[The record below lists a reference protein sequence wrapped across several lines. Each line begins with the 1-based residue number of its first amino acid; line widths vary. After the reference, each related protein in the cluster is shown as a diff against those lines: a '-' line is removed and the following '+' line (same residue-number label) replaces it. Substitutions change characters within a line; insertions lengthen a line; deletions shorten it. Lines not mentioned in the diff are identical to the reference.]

1 MAGKSAKK
9 QNRGN
14 NPTLYG
20 TNVSGKEVD
29 YHTIESART
38 VASFQVTGGD
48 IADGLK
54 PGNGYAYHCY
64 SAEPLGVQDLTIIGE
79 GNIEVLIVAGGGT
92 GGSTI
97 AGGGGAGGVLHGTIP
112 VTEGTYKVKVG
123 KGGYGPTMYP
133 QGSGGEPSDFYESG
147 ASFPSPTTFAR
158 AYGGGS
164 GGGYALVHGAP
175 EYTPGTTWQGGG
187 GAGGSGGGTG
197 NQYGTKG
204 APGFSGKPSQPGPVA
219 VGYTGGA
226 MPFSPITPAPYDPS
240 APGVSVQTNPYGSD
254 APVGSP
260 GEDFSTGK
268 FNQSEFPSTYYMGIQ
283 GYGNYGG
290 MAYGPS
296 LDGGGAGG
304 GGAGAAGEDRGSAP
318 ASNESST
325 VRGADGG
332 TGMQF
337 AGFTAPLF
345 CDPTTPNG
353 AAVKTALDP
362 LGGYF
367 AGGGGGSN
375 YNATQ
380 GGNYGGGRGGDG
392 GGGSGSP
399 NGSPTTTFPPTTMNR
414 PPNNYDANNNNAV
427 FYSGGGG
434 GGRGYSYG
442 NVGSGAPGIVIIRYA
457 SYS

>member
-14 NPTLYG
+14 NPTLFG
-20 TNVSGKEVD
+20 INVSGKELD
-29 YHTIESART
+29 YHTIESGKAVGDFR
-38 VASFQVTGGD
+38 ATGGD
-48 IADGLK
+48 IADGLE
-54 PGNGYAYHCY
+54 PGNGYKYHCY
-64 SAEPLGVQDLTIIGE
+64 SHNPAAAAQDFTVKGE
-79 GNIEVLIVAGGGT
+79 GDIEVLIIAGGGT

-112 VTEGTYKVKVG
+112 VAQGTYKVKVG
-123 KGGYGPTMYP
+123 KGGDGPLSAP
-133 QGSGGEPSDFYESG
+133 QGCGGEPSDFYEPG

-158 AYGGGS
+158 AYGGGA
-164 GGGYALVHGAP
+164 GGGYALSHGAP
-175 EYTPGTTWQGGG
+175 EYTPGSGWYGGG
-187 GAGGSGGGTG
+187 GAGGSGGGCG
-197 NQYGTKG
+197 NQYGTIG
-204 APGFSGKPSQPGPVA
+204 APGFSGMNSQPGGA
-219 VGYTGGA
+219 GIAYTGGG
-226 MPFSPITPAPYDPS
+226 MPYSPITPAPYDPAS
-240 APGVSVQTNPYGSD
+240 PAIPVQTNPYGSD

-260 GEDFSTGK
+260 GDTWATGK
-268 FNQSEFPSTYYMGIQ
+268 YNQGDFPSTYYMGLQ
-283 GYGNYGG
+283 GYGNRGG

-318 ASNESST
+318 ATNEPNT

-332 TGMQF
+332 IGKQF

-375 YNATQ
+375 YNASQ
-380 GGNYGGGRGGDG
+380 GGGYGGGRGGDG

-399 NGSPTTTFPPTTMNR
+399 NGPGGDSFPPTTFNR
-414 PPNNYDANNNNAV
+414 PPDNYDANTEPGV
-427 FYSGGGG
+427 FYSGAGG
-434 GGRGYSYG
+434 GGRGYSAG
-442 NVGSGAPGIVIIRYA
+442 NVGSGAPGIIVIRYE
-457 SYS
+457 SS

>member
-20 TNVSGKEVD
+20 TNVSGKELD
-29 YHTIESART
+29 YHTIESGRT
-38 VASFQVTGGD
+38 VASFQATGGD

-304 GGAGAAGEDRGSAP
+304 GGAGAAGADRGSAP

-345 CDPTTPNG
+345 CDPSTPNG

-399 NGSPTTTFPPTTMNR
+399 NGGPPGPFSPTVFNR
-414 PPNNYDANNNNAV
+414 PPNNYDANAV
-427 FYSGGGG
+427 SAVLYSGGGG
-434 GGRGYSYG
+434 GGQGYSYG
-442 NVGSGAPGIVIIRYA
+442 SVGSGGPGIVIIRYA